1 MVICIPR
8 LSSRPMPRAAY
19 LPPGGRRADIH
30 PRHPPN
36 QGEGWSLLQRRRTF
50 PSPFAGGL
58 SAANRREAGWP
69 RRFAIGLNQARMGRS
84 EGGWGCA
91 RHSRQAK
98 GAQQGTVR
106 SHHLFHCRRAAHWR
120 RRRAASHHARRD
132 VGSGADVRAG
142 FGFCRS
148 APAARGL
155 RRRVLHLAFA
165 KSTMLKLS
173 GS

>member
-50 PSPFAGGL
+50 PSPFAGG
-58 SAANRREAGWP
+58 AFRREPKRGGMASALCD
-69 RRFAIGLNQARMGRS
+69 RLESS
-84 EGGWGCA
+84 EDGAVGGGWGCA

-120 RRRAASHHARRD
+120 TRRAASHHARRD